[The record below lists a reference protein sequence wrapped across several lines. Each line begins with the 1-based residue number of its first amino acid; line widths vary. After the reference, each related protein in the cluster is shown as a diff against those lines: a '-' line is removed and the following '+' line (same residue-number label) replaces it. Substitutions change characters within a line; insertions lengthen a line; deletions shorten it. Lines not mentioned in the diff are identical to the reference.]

1 MYSLLL
7 VAVAAF
13 IASAAGQTQ
22 YTSTGSAAVAA
33 ARATALTESPTSNV
47 QGLTFNRFVT
57 IWLENTDYSTA
68 AGDRERHSPDASFRT
83 NLS

>member
-1 MYSLLL
+1 MHSSLL

-13 IASAAGQTQ
+13 VASAAGQTQ
-22 YTSTGSAAVAA
+22 YTSTASSAIAK

-47 QGLTFNRFVT
+47 QGKTFNRFVT

-68 AGDRERHSPDASFRT
+68 AGDREYRSPDTKFPD
-83 NLS
+83 